1 MERIFSKGGVL
12 VHYNFYFDESFH
24 DRAITLTPAGDLN
37 VLDES
42 KNDSYIGVF
51 WGCKHSETSKVMR
64 ILSRFEERQ
73 RSNFGLPKGK
83 ELKSTNISKDHFT
96 YGLRSFNKN
105 TLVFYK
111 DLFNTL
117 ELLNPV
123 IQIESISKV
132 EHYLRCLFKG
142 TEFPSWVDSNAF
154 FYSLTKFFITYH
166 NPQLLQK
173 LYSVVDNDSAEE
185 FRELLLHQIT
195 ELLRVIEDIPRKP
208 KEKTAYQEICFILKS
223 INIELGDGK
232 RCDFDYSPNFK
243 GLINLLKEIG
253 IPFQKVNLSIDQ
265 EEKTFQTAE
274 RYSFNSIKQ
283 QKSHNSVYIRL
294 SDWISG
300 FIGRMMFALSN
311 DSSIQEDRLEK
322 FEDIR
327 KNDLT
332 TKRIL
337 SSKWFEIDKERFE
350 LYHLI
355 YKTLIVQQEH
365 YWTTMTLSYCDQTVM
380 FYSLIRY
387 FASYQ
392 TYEDYCKI
400 ESQMHS
406 EYYNTACCEELQ
418 KCYGERS
425 QLSKK
430 QH

>member
-1 MERIFSKGGVL
+1 M
-12 VHYNFYFDESFH
+12 HYNFYFDESFH
-24 DRAITLTPAGDLN
+24 DRAITLSSAGALN

-51 WGCKHSETSKVMR
+51 GGCKNTEISKALR
-64 ILSRFEERQ
+64 ILSQFENRQ
-73 RSNFGLPKGK
+73 RSNFGLPRGK

-105 TLVFYK
+105 TLVFYT

-117 ELLNPV
+117 RTLKPI
-123 IQIESISKV
+123 IQIETISKV
-132 EHYLRCLFKG
+132 EYYLRCLFKD
-142 TEFPSWVDSNAF
+142 TEFPYWVDSNAF

-173 LYSVVDNDSAEE
+173 LYSVVDNVSAEE
-185 FRELLLHQIT
+185 FKELLLEQIT
-195 ELLRVIEDIPRKP
+195 ELLKVIEDIPRKA
-208 KEKTAYQEICFILKS
+208 KEEIAYQEISFILKN
-223 INIELGDGK
+223 INIEIGDGK
-232 RCDFDYSPNFK
+232 QCVFDYSPNFN
-243 GLINLLKEIG
+243 GLINLLKEID

-265 EEKTFQTAE
+265 DEKTFQTAA

-300 FIGRMMFALSN
+300 FIGRMMFALSS
-311 DSSIQEDRLEK
+311 DSSIQEDKLES

-337 SSKWFEIDKERFE
+337 SSKWFEIDKVRFE

-355 YKTLIVQQEH
+355 YTALIVQQEH

-380 FYSLIRY
+380 LYALIRY
-387 FASYQ
+387 FASYR
-392 TYEDYCKI
+392 TYEDYCKV

-418 KCYGERS
+418 KCYENRYQGN
-425 QLSKK
+425 
-430 QH
+430 

>member
-1 MERIFSKGGVL
+1 M
-12 VHYNFYFDESFH
+12 HYNFYFDESFH
-24 DRAITLTPAGDLN
+24 DRAITLSSAGTLN
-37 VLDES
+37 VLNDD

-51 WGCKHSETSKVMR
+51 WGYKISETSKALRV
-64 ILSRFEERQ
+64 LSQFEERQ
-73 RSNFGLPKGK
+73 RDNFGLPKGK
-83 ELKSTNISKDHFT
+83 ELKSTTISKDHFT
-96 YGLRSFNKN
+96 NGLRSFNRN
-105 TLVFYK
+105 TLNFYK
-111 DLFNTL
+111 DLFSTL
-117 ELLNPV
+117 WVLKPI

-142 TEFPSWVDSNAF
+142 TELPYWVDSNAF

-173 LYSVVDNDSAEE
+173 LYSVADNDSAEA
-185 FRELLLHQIT
+185 FRKLLLQQIS
-195 ELLRVIEDIPRKP
+195 ELLRVIEKIPRKA
-208 KEKTAYQEICFILKS
+208 KEEIAYQEICFILKN
-223 INIELGDGK
+223 INIEIGEGK
-232 RCDFDYSPNFK
+232 RCDFDYSPNFN

-265 EEKTFQTAE
+265 EEKTFQTAA

-311 DSSIQEDRLEK
+311 DSSIQEDKLDK

-337 SSKWFEIDKERFE
+337 SSKWFGIDKERFE

-380 FYSLIRY
+380 FYALIRY
-387 FASYQ
+387 FASYR

-418 KCYGERS
+418 KCYEERY
-425 QLSKK
+425 QGNIKGD
-430 QH
+430 